1 MLSELID
8 IIKFI
13 IGFLPWILF
22 LFLPTNSW
30 DQLQRAVVICLV
42 LSVISGYKALYKGF
56 ILQWATLA
64 FFLFCLISFYAF
76 NWVELAKRMGLIANG
91 FLDGIIW
98 FTVLTGKPF
107 TLQYARAE
115 LPKERWNDEGL
126 IRSCRT
132 IAIFWGILLLIP
144 TSFEVFRLSY
154 PNALPHRFYFFQSI
168 FCIAVGVCY
177 TTIYKHIRRR
187 QRQTL
192 DLYRTV

>member
-1 MLSELID
+1 MLSELIE

-30 DQLQRAVVICLV
+30 GQLQRAVLICLI
-42 LSVISGYKALYKGF
+42 LSVIFGYKALYKGF

-64 FFLFCLISFYAF
+64 FFLFCAISFYAF
-76 NWVELAKRMGLIANG
+76 NWVGLAKNMALVANG

-115 LPKERWNDEGL
+115 LPKELWNDEGL

-144 TSFEVFRLSY
+144 TGFETFRLSY
-154 PNALPHRFYFFQSI
+154 PNALPARFYFFQSI
-168 FCIAVGVCY
+168 FCISVGVCY
-177 TTIYKHIRRR
+177 TQIYKHISRK

-192 DLYRTV
+192 ST